1 MSREQSQINLLRIS
15 RELNSVTQ
23 MDGNIWNQLQSKVTM
38 IYKHILKDI
47 HLCFFTMKQGF
58 LRMYVY
64 MGDKV

>member
-1 MSREQSQINLLRIS
+1 M
-15 RELNSVTQ
+15 NSVTQ

-47 HLCFFTMKQGF
+47 HLWFFTMKQGF